1 MKYFLAILFLLLAI
15 QLVAQQPIKGKI
27 LSDGKPVIAATV
39 TIQPKKQSIITDSS
53 GAFEF
58 QATTG
63 KYLLRISAL
72 GFQSVTKEV
81 VVKNEPIEILIDIT
95 EDENELTEVVVTG
108 TMKEVSKASSPVPVE
123 VYTPKFFQKSAPA
136 NLFEAVSQVNGVK
149 PQLNCNIC
157 NTGDIHINGMEG
169 PYTQVLIDGMPI
181 VSGLATVYGLM
192 GIPLSMIERVEII
205 KGPAASLYGSEAMGG
220 TINVITKNATKAPKI
235 IADINYSSWN
245 EMNLDVGM
253 KLKLKKANGLI
264 GLNYFAYNDPG
275 DNNKD
280 GFADVTLQNRVSL
293 FNKWNF
299 ERKNK
304 KIFQAG
310 ARLYYEDR
318 WGGQMNW
325 NTGFRGGDSVYG
337 ESIYTKRAELFGTY
351 ELPTKEQ
358 FTLNWSANMHDQN
371 SYYGTTAYMAQQH
384 IAFLQL
390 HWTKQIN
397 HKHHLLAGVA
407 QRFTYYDDNT
417 TATAKPEKIYLPGLF
432 VQNEW
437 NISSNNTLLTGIR
450 LDHNAVHGLVF
461 SPRLALKLQAATNH
475 TFRLSTGTGFRVV
488 NIFTE
493 DHAALTGARDVVI
506 AEDLKPE
513 RSFNSILNWQWNLR
527 SSKGS
532 GFVEAN
538 IFYSYYFNK
547 IIPDY
552 DTDPNKII
560 YQNLSGHGIGK
571 GISVNAD
578 WTQSHNNKFNFGISY
593 MDVYQKRDN
602 GSGKLVKQQQVQ
614 APKWSGTFSF
624 SKTFPKPYI
633 VVDVTGNWYGPM
645 RLPILP
651 NDYRPEYSPWFC
663 LANLQLT
670 KKTIKG
676 WEFYGGIKNL
686 LNFLPSNPIMR
697 PEDPFDKYANDPVTN
712 PNGYTFDPSYNFAP
726 LQGRKV
732 YLGFRY
738 LIK

>member
-1 MKYFLAILFLLLAI
+1 MKLLLIIYSLMLAFPS
-15 QLVAQQPIKGKI
+15 LPQQPVKGK
-27 LSDGKPVIAATV
+27 LASGGKPVISATIF
-39 TIQPKKQSIITDSS
+39 IQQKKQTVITDSA
-53 GAFEF
+53 GEF
-58 QATTG
+58 SFLTTPG
-63 KYLLRISAL
+63 KYFLRISAL
-72 GFQSVTKEV
+72 GFQPVTKEV
-81 VVKNEPIEILIDIT
+81 VVKNEPVELLINLT
-95 EDENELTEVVVTG
+95 EDQNELTEVVVTG
-108 TMKEVSKASSPVPVE
+108 TMKEVSKAASPVPVE

-220 TINVITKNATKAPKI
+220 TINVITKNAAKAPKFI
-235 IADINYSSWN
+235 TDLNYSSWN
-245 EMNLDVGM
+245 EMNFDVGV
-253 KLKLKKANGLI
+253 KLKLKNTNGLI
-264 GLNYFAYNDPG
+264 GLNYFAYNNPI
-275 DNNKD
+275 DNNHD

-299 ERKNK
+299 ERKSK

-325 NTGFRGGDSVYG
+325 NTSFRGGDSVYG
-337 ESIYTKRAELFGTY
+337 ESIYTKRAEFFGTY

-358 FTLNWSANMHDQN
+358 FTLNWSANIHDQN
-371 SYYGTTAYMAQQH
+371 SYYGKTAYMAEQN

-397 HKHHLLAGVA
+397 YRHNLLAGVA
-407 QRFTYYDDNT
+407 QRFTYYNDNT
-417 TATAKPEKIYLPGLF
+417 SATIKAEKTYLPGMF
-432 VQNEW
+432 VQDEW
-437 NISSNNTLLTGIR
+437 NLSNNNTLLTGLR
-450 LDHNAVHGLVF
+450 LDHNSVHGFVF
-461 SPRLALKLQAATNH
+461 SPRLAIKLKPVSNH
-475 TFRLSTGTGFRVV
+475 TLRASTGTGFRIV

-493 DHAALTGARDVVI
+493 DHAALTGAREVII

-571 GISVNAD
+571 GVSVNAD
-578 WTQSHNNKFNFGISY
+578 WNYLHNTKFNIGISY

-602 GSGKLVKQQQVQ
+602 GSGKLERQQQVQ

-624 SKTFPKPYI
+624 SKTFPKPFI
-633 VVDVTGNWYGPM
+633 VVDLTGNWYGPM

-651 NDYRPEYSPWFC
+651 NDYRPEYSSWFC

-686 LNFLPSNPIMR
+686 LNFLPANPIMR
-697 PEDPFDKYANDPVTN
+697 PEDPFDKYVSDPVTN
-712 PNGYTFDPSYNFAP
+712 PNGYTFDPSYNYAP

-732 YLGFRY
+732 YLGLRY
-738 LIK
+738 TIK

>member
-1 MKYFLAILFLLLAI
+1 MKFSFIIFFILMGFQALP
-15 QLVAQQPIKGKI
+15 QQVVKGI
-27 LSDGKPVIAATV
+27 VLSEGRPVIAATIF
-39 TIQPKKQSIITDSS
+39 IQQKNQSYITDSL
-53 GAFEF
+53 GQFEF
-58 QATTG
+58 IASPG
-63 KYLLRISAL
+63 KYLLQVSAV
-72 GFQSVTKEV
+72 GFQASRKEI
-81 VVKNEPIEILIDIT
+81 VVKNEPLQFSIDLT
-95 EDENELTEVVVTG
+95 EQQNDLTEVVVTG

-123 VYTPKFFQKSAPA
+123 VYTPKFFQKSAPS

-220 TINVITKNATKAPKI
+220 TINVITKNASKAPKFI
-235 IADINYSSWN
+235 TDLNYSSWN
-245 EMNLDVGM
+245 EMNFDAGV
-253 KLKLKKANGLI
+253 KLRLKKANSLI
-264 GLNYFAYNDPG
+264 GLNYFAYNDPR
-275 DNNKD
+275 DNNND
-280 GFADVTLQNRVSL
+280 GFADVTLQNRISL

-304 KIFQAG
+304 KQLQAG

-325 NTGFRGGDSVYG
+325 NKSFRGGDSVYG

-358 FTLNWSANMHDQN
+358 FFINWSANLHDQN
-371 SYYGTTAYMAQQH
+371 SYYGTTAYMAQQN

-390 HWTKQIN
+390 HWTKQISHRHN
-397 HKHHLLAGVA
+397 LLAGVA
-407 QRFTYYDDNT
+407 QRFTFYNDNT
-417 TATAKPEKIYLPGLF
+417 TATKKPEKTYLPGLF
-432 VQNEW
+432 VQDEW
-437 NISSNNTLLTGIR
+437 SFSNQNTLLTGIR
-450 LDHNAVHGLVF
+450 LDHNSVHGLVF
-461 SPRLALKLQAATNH
+461 SPRLALKLQPANNH
-475 TFRLSTGTGFRVV
+475 TVRLSTGTGFRVV

-506 AEDLKPE
+506 AENLEPE
-513 RSFNSILNWQWNLR
+513 RSFNSILNWQYNFQ
-527 SSKGS
+527 SAHSS
-532 GFVEAN
+532 GFIETN

-552 DTDPNKII
+552 DIDPNKII
-560 YQNLSGHGIGK
+560 YQNLAGHGIGK
-571 GISVNAD
+571 GVSLNAD
-578 WTQSHNNKFNFGISY
+578 WAYLHNNKFNIGVSY
-593 MDVYQKRDN
+593 MDVYQKRKD
-602 GSGKLVKQQQVQ
+602 GSGKLIKQQQVQ

-624 SKTFPKPYI
+624 SKTFPKPFI
-633 VVDVTGNWYGPM
+633 IIDVTGNWYGPM

-663 LANLQLT
+663 LANLQIT

-686 LNFLPSNPIMR
+686 FDFIPTNPIMR
-697 PEDPFDKYANDPVTN
+697 PGDPFDKYVNDPVTN
-712 PNGYTFDPSYNFAP
+712 PNEYTFDPSYNYAP

-732 YLGFRY
+732 YVGLRY
-738 LIK
+738 TIR